1 MSTAELKIDLIN
13 QITGITDKV
22 KLKEL
27 LQLLKF
33 QNDET
38 VYLTDEDEKRAI
50 LEARNEIRNENIL
63 SDAEVQKEISE
74 WLNK

>member
-13 QITGITDKV
+13 QITGITDQV

-38 VYLTDEDEKRAI
+38 VYVTDEDEKKVI
-50 LEARNEIRNENIL
+50 LEARNEIKNGKVS